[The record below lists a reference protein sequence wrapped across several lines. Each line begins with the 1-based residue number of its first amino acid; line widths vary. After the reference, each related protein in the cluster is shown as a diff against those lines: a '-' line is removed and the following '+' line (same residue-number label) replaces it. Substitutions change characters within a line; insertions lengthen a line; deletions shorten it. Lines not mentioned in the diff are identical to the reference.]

1 MTLLLFGIKTP
12 EIMNFCGFGVGCQ
25 PREREPVRPDGLARE
40 KSNISLPGCQ
50 ATRCLGTSHMDIWEC
65 GSEVS
70 WQPGSLAERYFDIE
84 TSHSAHFSSKMLIF

>member
-1 MTLLLFGIKTP
+1 MNFDDFGI
-12 EIMNFCGFGVGCQ
+12 
-25 PREREPVRPDGLARE
+25 PRQTLETEPVTPDGLARE

-84 TSHSAHFSSKMLIF
+84 TSHSAHLSSKMSIF